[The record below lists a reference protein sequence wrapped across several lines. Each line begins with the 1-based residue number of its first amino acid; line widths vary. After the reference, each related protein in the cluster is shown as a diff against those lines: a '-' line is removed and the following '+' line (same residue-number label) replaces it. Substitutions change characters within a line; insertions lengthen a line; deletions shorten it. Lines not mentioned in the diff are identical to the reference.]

1 MSDIIKSVK
10 DKTGNTIDVFN
21 LPSDPNMWVVRKYK
35 RLLFLKKMITSKW
48 FNDKDQALAYVEEL
62 QKEEGNTKAL
72 PDYDQTAEFRHY
84 KTKIL

>member
-10 DKTGNTIDVFN
+10 DKSGNTIDVFN

-35 RLLFLKKMITSKW
+35 KIFIFKKMITSKW
-48 FNDKDQALAYVEEL
+48 FNDKDQALEYVEEL
-62 QKEEGNTKAL
+62 KNSDGNMNAL
-72 PDYDQTAEFRHY
+72 PDYGQTSEFRHY